1 MSVDCT
7 ARFATLPDCAIC
19 VDLLVLNKS
28 CFQLVWLL
36 TVFPKVAAVGVLSFT
51 LLSRKMAYM
60 TRHLVPD
67 SFKKS
72 FFLGF
77 LVCTLTAFS
86 CNGSGKTND
95 KVPTYGYEVVRVY
108 PHSVD
113 AFTQGLEYRD
123 GKLFESTGGEGES
136 SLRLVA
142 LDTGNVL
149 DKVDVPMPYFAEG
162 ITLLNGKIYQLTWQN
177 QVGFIYDATTLSKIG
192 QFNYQGEGWGLTND
206 GQSLILSDGSSQL
219 RFLDPGNFKV
229 TKTLTVRDETRSI
242 DNLNEL
248 EYFNGEIYSNLWHQD
263 LVAIINPQTGRVNGW
278 IDLKGLLKPGEVSD
292 PEAVLN
298 GIAYDAASQRVF
310 VTGKLWPK
318 LFEIRVKK

>member
-1 MSVDCT
+1 MTNDSPFQT
-7 ARFATLPDCAIC
+7 APFEDPTVCRGFVFSAPLPQ
-19 VDLLVLNKS
+19 N
-28 CFQLVWLL
+28 
-36 TVFPKVAAVGVLSFT
+36 G
-51 LLSRKMAYM
+51 YM
-60 TRHLVPD
+60 IRQLVPD
-67 SFKKS
+67 SLKKVL
-72 FFLGF
+72 FLGF
-77 LVCTLTAFS
+77 FVCTFSGFS
-86 CNGSGKTND
+86 CNGGGSSTSNSSTGANPNG
-95 KVPTYGYEVVRVY
+95 KVPTYGYEVVNVY
-108 PHSVD
+108 PHSID

-123 GKLFESTGGEGES
+123 GKLLESTGGEGES

-142 LDTGNVL
+142 LENGKVL
-149 DKVDVPMPYFAEG
+149 DKLDVPMPYFAEG
-162 ITLLNGKIYQLTWQN
+162 ITLLSGKIYQLTWQN
-177 QVGFIYDATTLSKIG
+177 QVGFIYDATTLSRIG

-206 GQSLILSDGSSQL
+206 GQSLIISDGTSQI

-229 TKTLTVRDETRSI
+229 TKTITVRDGNRSI

-263 LVAIINPQTGRVNGW
+263 LVVIINPQTGRVNGW

-318 LFEIRVKK
+318 LFEIKIKK

>member
-1 MSVDCT
+1 
-7 ARFATLPDCAIC
+7 
-19 VDLLVLNKS
+19 
-28 CFQLVWLL
+28 
-36 TVFPKVAAVGVLSFT
+36 
-51 LLSRKMAYM
+51 MAYM

-67 SFKKS
+67 SFKKA

-108 PHSVD
+108 PHSID

-142 LDTGNVL
+142 LETGNVL
-149 DKVDVPMPYFAEG
+149 DKVEVPMPYFAEG
-162 ITLLNGKIYQLTWQN
+162 ITMLNGKIYQLTWQN
-177 QVGFIYDATTLSKIG
+177 QVGFIYDASTLSKIG

-229 TKTLTVRDETRSI
+229 TKTITVRDENRSI

-263 LVAIINPQTGRVNGW
+263 VIAIINPQTGKVNGW
-278 IDLKGLLKPGEVSD
+278 IDLKGLLKPGEVND